1 MEIVVRAV
9 IVFVFLWIVTRIVG
23 RATLGELSTF
33 ELILFITMGDL
44 VQQAVTQQDYSIT
57 SAILAVGTFTLLTIV
72 LAWINAR
79 FRKARVVTHGVPVVV
94 VLDGEPLVRSMRT
107 ERLSPEDLFA
117 AARTQ
122 GIERIS
128 DVKMAVLEANGQLSF
143 FTSDGSSDG
152 GSEKPEA
159 G

>member
-1 MEIVVRAV
+1 MEIVIRAV
-9 IVFVFLWIVTRIVG
+9 VVFVFLWIVTRIVG

-44 VQQAVTQQDYSIT
+44 VQQAVTQQDYSVT

-72 LAWINAR
+72 LAWVNAR

-122 GIERIS
+122 GIERIG
-128 DVKMAVLEANGQLSF
+128 DVRMAVLEANGQLSF
-143 FTSDGSSDG
+143 FTAAGAGDG
-152 GSEKPEA
+152 GSQKPEA

>member
-1 MEIVVRAV
+1 VEIVIRAV
-9 IVFVFLWIVTRIVG
+9 VVFVFLWIVTRIVG

-44 VQQAVTQQDYSIT
+44 VQQAVTQQDYSVT

-72 LAWINAR
+72 LAWVNAR

-122 GIERIS
+122 GIERIG
-128 DVKMAVLEANGQLSF
+128 DVRMAVLEANGQLSF
-143 FTSDGSSDG
+143 FTAAGAGDG
-152 GSEKPEA
+152 GSQKPEA